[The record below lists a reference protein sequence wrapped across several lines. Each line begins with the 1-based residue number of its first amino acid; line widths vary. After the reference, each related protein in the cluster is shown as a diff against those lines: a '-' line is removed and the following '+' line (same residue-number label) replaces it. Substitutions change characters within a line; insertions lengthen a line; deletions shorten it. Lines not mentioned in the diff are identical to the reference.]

1 MLGFKILS
9 KNILFKMKSLFQQKP
24 HQIISTHHVYVCLV
38 VVKSFHLK
46 TVLPHVKSYFH
57 TARQN
62 NHANKLFQRNP
73 VHAKPAKDV
82 SQADSEAPTSS

>member
-9 KNILFKMKSLFQQKP
+9 KNIHFKMKSLFQQKP
-24 HQIISTHHVYVCLV
+24 HQTISTHHVYVCLV
-38 VVKSFHLK
+38 VVKSFYLK
-46 TVLPHVKSYFH
+46 TVLSHVKSYFH

-73 VHAKPAKDV
+73 VTAKSTKDV
-82 SQADSEAPTSS
+82 SQAEREAPTTS